1 MYKRQ
6 ENNNVRKKLSESL
19 QELMKERNIDQKE
32 LAEAIGVTQ
41 PTVSNWIQQTKYP
54 RIKRI
59 QQLADYF
66 NVPKSRI
73 TEGEKEI
80 QQDTLAAHLDGDF
93 TEEELAEIRKYA
105 ELVRKAHRNN

>member
-1 MYKRQ
+1 
-6 ENNNVRKKLSESL
+6 
-19 QELMKERNIDQKE
+19 MKERNIDQKE

-66 NVPKSRI
+66 NVSKSRI
-73 TEGEKEI
+73 TEGKKEI

>member
-1 MYKRQ
+1 M
-6 ENNNVRKKLSESL
+6 ENKNVRKNLSESL

-66 NVPKSRI
+66 NVSKSRI
-73 TEGEKEI
+73 TEGKKEV

>member
-1 MYKRQ
+1 M

-73 TEGEKEI
+73 TEGKTL

>member
-1 MYKRQ
+1 M
-6 ENNNVRKKLSESL
+6 N
-19 QELMKERNIDQKE
+19 ERNIDQKE

-73 TEGEKEI
+73 TEGKKKYNKTQLRHFDRE
-80 QQDTLAAHLDGDF
+80 DL
-93 TEEELAEIRKYA
+93 TEEEMKEVQDFIKFIKSKTKLKR
-105 ELVRKAHRNN
+105 VF

>member
-1 MYKRQ
+1 
-6 ENNNVRKKLSESL
+6 
-19 QELMKERNIDQKE
+19 MKERNIDQKE

>member
-1 MYKRQ
+1 M
-6 ENNNVRKKLSESL
+6 ENNNVRKNLSQSL

-73 TEGEKEI
+73 TEGTKEV
-80 QQDTLAAHLDGDF
+80 QQDTIAAHLDGDF
-93 TEEELAEIRKYA
+93 TEEELEEIRKYA

>member
-1 MYKRQ
+1 M
-6 ENNNVRKKLSESL
+6 ENNNIRKKLSESL

-73 TEGEKEI
+73 TEGKKEI
-80 QQDTLAAHLDGDF
+80 QQDTIAAHFDKEGL
-93 TEEELAEIRKYA
+93 TEDEIEEVNKFIEWVKNRDK
-105 ELVRKAHRNN
+105 

>member
-1 MYKRQ
+1 M
-6 ENNNVRKKLSESL
+6 ENNNVRKNLSESL

-32 LAEAIGVTQ
+32 LAEAIGVSQ

-73 TEGEKEI
+73 TEGKKEV

>member
-1 MYKRQ
+1 M

-73 TEGEKEI
+73 TKGEKEI

>member
-1 MYKRQ
+1 M

-59 QQLADYF
+59 QQLA
-66 NVPKSRI
+66 
-73 TEGEKEI
+73 
-80 QQDTLAAHLDGDF
+80 TLMYLNQ
-93 TEEELAEIRKYA
+93 ELQKGKRKYNKIQW
-105 ELVRKAHRNN
+105 LLILTKTI